1 MDYALLDLTTIFKML
16 WKNIYDQMH
25 DNLLSSKVEVYPV
38 VCLSDTHLSVC
49 VTWNSVRSGKMENST
64 FECPIDIH
72 YAGNLLYIAYH
83 LNQILLDTPL
93 PDDNMM
99 LNFVSNEHL

>member
-25 DNLLSSKVEVYPV
+25 DYLFSTKVEVYPV
-38 VCLSDTHLSVC
+38 VYLPDTYLSVC
-49 VTWNSVRSGKMENST
+49 VTWDSIRLGKMEISA
-64 FECPIDIH
+64 FECPKDLH

-83 LNQILLDTPL
+83 LNQILLDTPI

-99 LNFVSNEHL
+99 LNFI